1 MNSRTTDAGVKVWNA
16 WNTVPTVQSTNGNK
30 FLFELVRVALDNKA
44 YYIQTYDTPLGARW
58 IEALK
63 DNLKQNRILEKN
75 FCFLGWAGSKRNL
88 DFLVDEL
95 NKNIAQI
102 NSYKFDPLYKK
113 INPFIRDDFQYS
125 SDLPIGKWDNGDISK
140 TLGKRLKHEA
150 CNLLHRYFEELQGT
164 AWDISPYYKQADY
177 ETKYA
182 IRQLNNICHE
192 IEGWC
197 NADRKMSY
205 EPEWMRPSQ
214 ITTFLNAP
222 RMDLHDEDFDLFK
235 QNRYD
240 RELGGVY
247 LHWSQV
253 GKTLYEVFRDE
264 HAPKMTDALCSE
276 INHQKYYSGEFDV
289 EWGQTITEEQHDFK
303 KEEMDEY
310 RAWLKENNYDW
321 EDPKLSL
328 GYIKI
333 GQVDLQRTFGAS
345 ATFKE
350 IYETMSTNLN
360 ITSIKTMSNRTI
372 ECEYPYTLDSD
383 DWKQIQLEGLKKG
396 YESRSMR

>member
-1 MNSRTTDAGVKVWNA
+1 VQNTEP
-16 WNTVPTVQSTNGNK
+16 TVPSTQKNK
-30 FLFELVRVALDNKA
+30 FLFELVRVGLNDRA
-44 YYIQTYDTPLGARW
+44 YYIETYDTPLGKRW
-58 IEALK
+58 LEALK
-63 DNLKQNRILEKN
+63 DNLKQKRVLEKN
-75 FCFLGWAGSKRNL
+75 FCFLGFADSKRDL
-88 DFLVDEL
+88 AYLVKEL
-95 NKNIAQI
+95 NKSVEQI
-102 NSYKFDPLYKK
+102 NSFTFEPEYEQ
-113 INPFIRDDFQYS
+113 IHPFVVDDFQYS
-125 SDLPIGKWDNGDISK
+125 SSLPIGKAINGDVK
-140 TLGKRLKHEA
+140 GTPGKRLKHEA

-164 AWDISPYYKQADY
+164 AWDMSKYYKQTDY

-182 IRQLNNICHE
+182 IRQLNNLCHE
-192 IEGWC
+192 IESWV
-197 NADRKMSY
+197 NADRKKAI

-222 RMDLHDEDFDLFK
+222 RHDLHEEDFELFK

-240 RELGGVY
+240 RDLGGVY

-289 EWGQTITEEQHDFK
+289 EWGATITEDQHDFK

-310 RAWLKENNYDW
+310 RAWLKDNGYDW

-350 IYETMSTNLN
+350 IYETMSNNLN

-372 ECEYPYTLDSD
+372 ECAYPYTLDSE
-383 DWKQIQLEGLKKG
+383 DWRQIQMEGLKRG

>member
-1 MNSRTTDAGVKVWNA
+1 MQ
-16 WNTVPTVQSTNGNK
+16 NTEPTVQSTQKNK
-30 FLFELVRVALDNKA
+30 FLFDLVRVALDDRA
-44 YYIQTYDTPLGARW
+44 YYIQTYDTPLGQRW
-58 IEALK
+58 LEALQ
-63 DNLKQNRILEKN
+63 DNLKQERVLEKN
-75 FCFLGWAGSKRNL
+75 FCFLGFADSKRDL
-88 DFLVDEL
+88 PHLVREL
-95 NKNIAQI
+95 NKSVEQI
-102 NSYKFDPLYKK
+102 NLFTFEPPYQQ
-113 INPFIRDDFQYS
+113 IHPFVSDDFQYS
-125 SDLPIGKWDNGDISK
+125 SSLPIGKAVNGDEK
-140 TLGKRLKHEA
+140 VTPGKRLKHEA

-164 AWDISPYYKQADY
+164 AWDVSLYYKQADY
-177 ETKYA
+177 DTKYA

-192 IEGWC
+192 IESWV
-197 NADRKMSY
+197 NADRKKAF

-222 RMDLHDEDFDLFK
+222 RKELHDEDFDLFK

-253 GKTLYEVFRDE
+253 GKTLYEVFKDE
-264 HAPKMTDALCSE
+264 HAPVMTEALCSE

-289 EWGQTITEEQHDFK
+289 EWGQTITEKDHYFK
-303 KEEMDEY
+303 KEEMDDY
-310 RAWLKENNYDW
+310 RSWLNDNGYDW

-333 GQVDLQRTFGAS
+333 GQVDLQRTFGAG
-345 ATFKE
+345 ATFE
-350 IYETMSTNLN
+350 QIYETMSNNLN

-372 ECEYPYTLDSD
+372 ECAYPYTLDSD
-383 DWKQIQLEGLKKG
+383 DWRQIQMEGLRKG

>member
-1 MNSRTTDAGVKVWNA
+1 M
-16 WNTVPTVQSTNGNK
+16 PSTEKTN
-30 FLFELVRVALDNKA
+30 FIYDMVRVGLTNKA
-44 YYIQTYDTPLGARW
+44 YYFQIYDTPLGHRW
-58 IEALK
+58 LDALK
-63 DNLKQNRILEKN
+63 DNLKQKRILEKN
-75 FCFLGWAGSKRNL
+75 FCFLGFADSKRNL
-88 DFLVDEL
+88 NYLVAEL
-95 NKNIAQI
+95 NKSIAQI
-102 NSYKFDPLYKK
+102 NSFTFEPAYEK
-113 INPFIRDDFQYS
+113 IHPFSQDDFQYNS
-125 SDLPIGKWDNGDISK
+125 NLPIGKWDNGDISK

-164 AWDISPYYKQADY
+164 AWQSSDYYKQADA

-192 IEGWC
+192 IESWV
-197 NADRKMSY
+197 NADRKKAI

-222 RMDLHDEDFDLFK
+222 RYDLHREDFELFK

-289 EWGQTITEEQHDFK
+289 EWGQTITEADHRFK
-303 KEEMDEY
+303 KEEMDSY
-310 RAWLKENNYDW
+310 RAWLEENEYDW
-321 EDPKLSL
+321 NDPKLSL

-333 GQVDLQRTFGAS
+333 GQVDLQRTFGTDANVQDIH
-345 ATFKE
+345 KV
-350 IYETMSTNLN
+350 MNNNLN
-360 ITSIKTMSNRTI
+360 ITSIRTI
-372 ECEYPYTLDSD
+372 TGPSIECDYPYTLESD
-383 DWKQIQLEGLKKG
+383 DWKQIQMEGLKQG

>member
-1 MNSRTTDAGVKVWNA
+1 M
-16 WNTVPTVQSTNGNK
+16 PSTKENK
-30 FLFELVRVALDNKA
+30 FLFDLVRVGLNDRS
-44 YYIQTYDTPLGARW
+44 YYIETYDTPLGRRW
-58 IEALK
+58 IEALN
-63 DNLKQNRILEKN
+63 DNIKQKRVLEKN
-75 FCFLGWAGSKRNL
+75 FCFLGFADSKRDL
-88 DFLVDEL
+88 PHLVREL
-95 NKNIAQI
+95 NKSVEQI
-102 NSYKFDPLYKK
+102 NSFTFNTPYEK
-113 INPFIRDDFQYS
+113 IHPFVADDFQYS
-125 SDLPIGKWDNGDISK
+125 KNLPIGKDDD
-140 TLGKRLKHEA
+140 GKHKGLQLKHDS

-164 AWDISPYYKQADY
+164 AWDISKYYKQANIK
-177 ETKYA
+177 TKYA

-192 IEGWC
+192 IESWVLSY
-197 NADRKMSY
+197 RKSVID
-205 EPEWMRPSQ
+205 PDWIRPSQ

-222 RMDLHDEDFDLFK
+222 RTELHEEDFELFK

-253 GKTLYEVFRDE
+253 GKTLFEVFRDE
-264 HAPKMTDALCSE
+264 HAPKMTDTLCSE
-276 INHQKYYSGEFDV
+276 INHQKYYSGEFDI
-289 EWGQTITEEQHDFK
+289 EWGQTITEDTNEFK
-303 KEEMDEY
+303 KQEMDEY

-333 GQVDLQRTFGAS
+333 GQVDLQRTFGTS

-350 IYETMSTNLN
+350 IYETMGKNLN
-360 ITSIKTMSNRTI
+360 ISNIKTMSNRTI

-383 DWKQIQLEGLKKG
+383 DWQQIQMESLRQG

>member
-1 MNSRTTDAGVKVWNA
+1 ML
-16 WNTVPTVQSTNGNK
+16 STEKNN
-30 FLFELVRVALDNKA
+30 FIHDMVRVGLVDRA
-44 YYIQTYDTPLGARW
+44 YYFQVYNTPLGHRW
-58 IEALK
+58 LEALK
-63 DNLKQNRILEKN
+63 DNLKQKRILEKN
-75 FCFLGWAGSKRNL
+75 FCFLGFADSKRDLN
-88 DFLVDEL
+88 FLCREL
-95 NKNIAQI
+95 NESIEKI
-102 NSYKFDPLYKK
+102 NSFTFRPPYEK
-113 INPFIRDDFQYS
+113 IHPFKSDDFQYS
-125 SDLPIGKWDNGDISK
+125 SNLPIGKWDDGDISK

-164 AWDISPYYKQADY
+164 AWQMSEYYEQADIK
-177 ETKYA
+177 TKYA

-192 IEGWC
+192 IESWV
-197 NADRKMSY
+197 NADRKKAL

-222 RMDLHDEDFDLFK
+222 RVDLHAEDFELFK
-235 QNRYD
+235 NNRYD

-289 EWGQTITEEQHDFK
+289 EWGQTTTEEQHDFK
-303 KEEMDEY
+303 KEEMDQY
-310 RAWLKENNYDW
+310 RAWLKDNGYDW
-321 EDPKLSL
+321 EDSKLSL

-333 GQVDLQRTFGAS
+333 GQIDLQRTFGTNAD
-345 ATFKE
+345 
-350 IYETMSTNLN
+350 IQDIHNTMKDNLN
-360 ITSIKTMSNRTI
+360 ITSIRTI
-372 ECEYPYTLDSD
+372 TGPSIECDYPYTLESD
-383 DWKQIQLEGLKKG
+383 DWKQIQMEGLKRG

>member
-1 MNSRTTDAGVKVWNA
+1 MQNTEQ
-16 WNTVPTVQSTNGNK
+16 TVPSTKDQNK
-30 FLFELVRVALDNKA
+30 FLFELVRVGLDDRA
-44 YYIQTYDTPLGARW
+44 YYIQTYDTPLGKRW
-58 IEALK
+58 IEALR
-63 DNLKQNRILEKN
+63 DNLKQKRILEKS
-75 FCFLGWAGSKRNL
+75 FCFLGFAGSKRNL
-88 DFLVDEL
+88 SYLVKEL
-95 NKNIAQI
+95 NKSVEQI
-102 NSYKFDPLYKK
+102 NSFTFEPEYEK
-113 INPFIRDDFQYS
+113 IHLFVIDDFQYS
-125 SDLPIGKWDNGDISK
+125 RSLPIGKGPMCPGL
-140 TLGKRLKHEA
+140 TLKHDA

-164 AWDISPYYKQADY
+164 AWSMSAFYKQACVD
-177 ETKYA
+177 TKYA

-192 IEGWC
+192 IESWV
-197 NADRKMSY
+197 NADRKNAF

-222 RMDLHDEDFDLFK
+222 RYDLHEEDFELFK

-264 HAPKMTDALCSE
+264 HAPTMTDALCSE
-276 INHQKYYSGEFDV
+276 INHQKFYSGEFDI
-289 EWGQTITEEQHDFK
+289 EWGRTIDEDTFNWKK
-303 KEEMDEY
+303 KEMDGFRE
-310 RAWLKENNYDW
+310 WLKSNGYNW
-321 EDPKLSL
+321 EDPTLAL

-333 GQVDLQRTFGAS
+333 GQVDLQRTFGSS

-350 IYETMSTNLN
+350 IYETMSKNLN

-383 DWKQIQLEGLKKG
+383 DWQQLQIESLRQG

>member
-1 MNSRTTDAGVKVWNA
+1 M
-16 WNTVPTVQSTNGNK
+16 PSTEKNK
-30 FLFELVRVALDNKA
+30 FIHDMVRVGLTDKA
-44 YYIQTYDTPLGARW
+44 YYFQIYDTPLGHRW
-58 IEALK
+58 LAALK
-63 DNLKQNRILEKN
+63 DNLKQQRILEKN
-75 FCFLGWAGSKRNL
+75 FCFLGFADSKRNL
-88 DFLVDEL
+88 HYLVGEL
-95 NKNIAQI
+95 NKNIATI
-102 NSYKFDPLYKK
+102 NAFQFSPAYEKIDP
-113 INPFIRDDFQYS
+113 FSTDDFQYS
-125 SDLPIGKWDNGDISK
+125 GKLPVGRGKPGLS
-140 TLGKRLKHEA
+140 LKHDA

-164 AWDISPYYKQADY
+164 AWGISDFYKQADAK
-177 ETKYA
+177 TKYA

-192 IEGWC
+192 MESWV
-197 NADRKMSY
+197 NADRKKAF

-222 RMDLHDEDFDLFK
+222 RYDLHDEDFELFK

-289 EWGQTITEEQHDFK
+289 EWGKTITEEDDFK
-303 KEEMDEY
+303 KQEMDEY
-310 RAWLKENNYDW
+310 REWLKDNNYDW

-333 GQVDLQRTFGAS
+333 GQVDLQRTFGTDAS
-345 ATFKE
+345 INDIHKV
-350 IYETMSTNLN
+350 MSENLD
-360 ITSIKTMSNRTI
+360 IKSIRTI
-372 ECEYPYTLDSD
+372 YGPSIEMDYPYTLDGD
-383 DWKQIQLEGLKKG
+383 DWKQIQMEGLKNG
-396 YESRSMR
+396 YQSRSVR

>member
-1 MNSRTTDAGVKVWNA
+1 MVDALWRVWNA
-16 WNTVPTVQSTNGNK
+16 WNTEQTVPSTKDHSK
-30 FLFELVRVALDNKA
+30 FLFELVRVGLNDKA
-44 YYIQTYDTPLGARW
+44 YYIQTYDTTLGKRW

-63 DNLKQNRILEKN
+63 DNLKQKRILEKN
-75 FCFLGWAGSKRNL
+75 FCFLGFADSKRNL
-88 DFLVDEL
+88 THLVSEL
-95 NKNIAQI
+95 NKSVEQI
-102 NSYKFDPLYKK
+102 NSFTFSPAYEK
-113 INPFIRDDFQYS
+113 IHPFVGDDFQYS
-125 SDLPIGKWDNGDISK
+125 SSLPIGKGPMC
-140 TLGKRLKHEA
+140 LGLKLKHDT

-164 AWDISPYYKQADY
+164 AWSMSAFYTQADVD
-177 ETKYA
+177 TKYA

-192 IEGWC
+192 IESWV
-197 NADRKMSY
+197 NADRKNAF

-222 RMDLHDEDFDLFK
+222 RYDLHEEDFELFK

-264 HAPKMTDALCSE
+264 HAPVMTEALCSE

-289 EWGQTITEEQHDFK
+289 EWGQTVTEKQDFK

-310 RAWLKENNYDW
+310 RAWLKDNGYDW

-350 IYETMSTNLN
+350 IYETMSNNLN
-360 ITSIKTMSNRTI
+360 ITSIKAMSNRTI

-383 DWKQIQLEGLKKG
+383 DWRQIQMEGLKRG

>member
-1 MNSRTTDAGVKVWNA
+1 MRNTEP
-16 WNTVPTVQSTNGNK
+16 TVPSTQKNK
-30 FLFELVRVALDNKA
+30 FLSELVRVALNDKA
-44 YYIQTYDTPLGARW
+44 YYIQTYDTPLGHRW

-63 DNLKQNRILEKN
+63 DNLKQKRILEKN
-75 FCFLGWAGSKRNL
+75 FCFLGWADSKRDL
-88 DFLVDEL
+88 MHLVKEL
-95 NKNIAQI
+95 NKSIEQI
-102 NSYKFDPLYKK
+102 NSFTFDPVYEQ
-113 INPFIRDDFQYS
+113 IHPFVSDDFQYS
-125 SDLPIGKWDNGDISK
+125 SSLPIGRAVNGDEMA
-140 TLGKRLKHEA
+140 TPGKRLKHET

-164 AWDISPYYKQADY
+164 AWDISLYYKQADY

-276 INHQKYYSGEFDV
+276 INHQKYYSGEFDI
-289 EWGQTITEEQHDFK
+289 EWGDTITEETGDFK
-303 KEEMDEY
+303 KQEMDEY

-333 GQVDLQRTFGAS
+333 GQVDLQRTFGTS

-350 IYETMSTNLN
+350 IYDIMTNNLN
-360 ITSIKTMSNRTI
+360 ITNIKTMSNRTI
-372 ECEYPYTLDSD
+372 ECDYPYTLDSD
-383 DWKQIQLEGLKKG
+383 DWRQIQMESLRQG
-396 YESRSMR
+396 YESRSVR

>member
-1 MNSRTTDAGVKVWNA
+1 
-16 WNTVPTVQSTNGNK
+16 VQSTQKNK
-30 FLFELVRVALDNKA
+30 FLFDLVRVALDDRA
-44 YYIQTYDTPLGARW
+44 YYIQTYDTPLGQRW
-58 IEALK
+58 LEALQ
-63 DNLKQNRILEKN
+63 DNLKQERVLEKN
-75 FCFLGWAGSKRNL
+75 FCFLGFADSKRDL
-88 DFLVDEL
+88 PHLVREL
-95 NKNIAQI
+95 NKSVEQI
-102 NSYKFDPLYKK
+102 NLFTFEPPYQQ
-113 INPFIRDDFQYS
+113 IHPFVSDDFQYS
-125 SDLPIGKWDNGDISK
+125 SSLPIGKAVNGDEK
-140 TLGKRLKHEA
+140 VTPGKRLKHEA

-164 AWDISPYYKQADY
+164 AWDVSLYYKQADY
-177 ETKYA
+177 DTKYA

-192 IEGWC
+192 IESWV
-197 NADRKMSY
+197 NADRKKAF

-222 RMDLHDEDFDLFK
+222 RKELHDEDFDLFK

-253 GKTLYEVFRDE
+253 GKTLYEVFKDE
-264 HAPKMTDALCSE
+264 HAPVMTEALCSE

-289 EWGQTITEEQHDFK
+289 EWGQTITEKDHYFK
-303 KEEMDEY
+303 KEEMDDY
-310 RAWLKENNYDW
+310 RSWLNDNGYDW

-333 GQVDLQRTFGAS
+333 GQVDLQRTFGVG
-345 ATFKE
+345 ATFE
-350 IYETMSTNLN
+350 QIYETMLDNLN

-372 ECEYPYTLDSD
+372 ECAYPYTLDSD
-383 DWKQIQLEGLKKG
+383 DWRQIQMEGLRKG